1 MRDASLVYWSYYE
14 AVVASQPAT
23 SVTAASEH
31 EQSAQPSRQ
40 DSQQPAAGQQRPA
53 KILPAKRK
61 ADAVAAAPKLHDGW
75 AKLAKLDAGTSKTP
89 TASAGAAGP
98 NQPLPALPPLRTGA
112 ASKSRAGEAPGQEQ
126 SRMRSSATASVS
138 DNSKPSLQ
146 RMPSDGR
153 AAPVPRL
160 QDDDSVF
167 GERLQSHAHV

>member
-1 MRDASLVYWSYYE
+1 MRDASFVYWSYCE

-23 SVTAASEH
+23 YVTAASEH
-31 EQSAQPSRQ
+31 EQSAQPSHQ

-98 NQPLPALPPLRTGA
+98 LPALPPLRTGA
-112 ASKSRAGEAPGQEQ
+112 ASKSRAGEAFGQEQ

-146 RMPSDGR
+146 RVPSDGR